1 MVSIVVMKQSCA
13 STSYSS
19 SLDNYQSDPPLGF
32 KMNFKSIMWVLR
44 RDAIRHSYHIIN
56 DYCILLL
63 FLHGIYVLLHKTP
76 TVIETISMSIVKI

>member
-1 MVSIVVMKQSCA
+1 
-13 STSYSS
+13 
-19 SLDNYQSDPPLGF
+19 
-32 KMNFKSIMWVLR
+32 LR